1 MSVCARLHGHS
12 VVVCQCRTANGFLPC
27 PNEAVGQLTATY
39 PPAAYARHLT
49 GSEQQVLKRALNRS
63 TRLIEPGGAPPTRSV
78 PHLAYSAGYTGS
90 ICDACG
96 SLRMRR
102 SGTCETCDDC
112 GNAGG
117 CG

>member
-1 MSVCARLHGHS
+1 MSLICARLQGHS
-12 VVVCQCRTANGFLPC
+12 VVICGCKIANGFLPC
-27 PNEAVGQLTATY
+27 PAEARGVLTPTY
-39 PPAAYARHLT
+39 PPAAYVQEGFNRPID
-49 GSEQQVLKRALNRS
+49 SEITA
-63 TRLIEPGGAPPTRSV
+63 TAPAPAPARSV
-78 PHLAYSAGYTGS
+78 PHLAYSASGYTGS